1 MKEKVF
7 GKIFFEVDFWG
18 GDVLDIKIAVISN
31 SLFKID
37 TATKKKKKRF
47 AIWKGQVSQTKLGG
61 VFFRQLNL
69 VPTGWLLLPGAV
81 T

>member
-37 TATKKKKKRF
+37 TATKKKKKNDLQFGKDKSVR
-47 AIWKGQVSQTKLGG
+47 
-61 VFFRQLNL
+61 RN
-69 VPTGWLLLPGAV
+69 
-81 T
+81 

>member
-1 MKEKVF
+1 MF

-37 TATKKKKKRF
+37 TATKKKKKMICSLERT
-47 AIWKGQVSQTKLGG
+47 SQSDEIRG
-61 VFFRQLNL
+61 VLFRQLNL
-69 VPTGWLLLPGAV
+69 VPTGSFLLPGAV